1 VIPTEAEQRMMAEW
15 ALYMFSEI
23 PQDTGLSGGG
33 MPISAH
39 ISGDNT
45 CFDLAIYRDG
55 RYRVE
60 SCLPGY
66 AYPAS
71 NGYLDA
77 SELPHFYR
85 WADHL
90 DTFQN
95 VTANGTWA
103 FVNIFHADGLVPPTE
118 ADKVSIERLI
128 LTLEDR
134 AKGKAYASGGG
145 MPSAV
150 FAAQKLLSIQ
160 LGVPLDQVYIKGLE
174 NQDFGDSCMGIPGPN
189 EVCKAMVTPGLRI
202 QLVAQGM
209 LYEFHTD
216 YAGYDLRQF
225 GSPQPAPQG
234 AG

>member
-134 AKGKAYASGGG
+134 AKGKTYASGGG